1 MEKEGIRSTKM
12 LLIGGSAGSLD
23 VLLEILPAVRKDI
36 AFSIAVILHR
46 KKEPDSLL
54 ETLLSGRTHLPVKEA
69 EDKEKILPATV
80 YIAPPDYHLL
90 VEKDGRFSLDAS
102 EKINFSRPSID
113 VSFESAADAFGSH
126 VAGLLLSGA
135 NADGTKGLKRI
146 KEAGGIAIVQR
157 PSMAGVAYMPQQA
170 INEVVPDAILKNEEI
185 AMYLNESL

>member
-36 AFSIAVILHR
+36 SFSIAVILHR
-46 KKEPDSLL
+46 KKESDSSLKD
-54 ETLLSGRTHLPVKEA
+54 LLSTRTNLPVKEV

-80 YIAPPDYHLL
+80 YLAPPDYHLL
-90 VEKDGRFSLDAS
+90 VEKEGWFSLDAS
-102 EKINFSRPSID
+102 EKVNYSRPSID
-113 VSFESAADAFGSH
+113 VSFESAADAFGNH

-157 PSMAGVAYMPQQA
+157 PSVAGVAYMPQQA
-170 INEVVPDAILKNEEI
+170 NNELEPDAVLKNEEI
-185 AMYLNESL
+185 AMYLNQSL